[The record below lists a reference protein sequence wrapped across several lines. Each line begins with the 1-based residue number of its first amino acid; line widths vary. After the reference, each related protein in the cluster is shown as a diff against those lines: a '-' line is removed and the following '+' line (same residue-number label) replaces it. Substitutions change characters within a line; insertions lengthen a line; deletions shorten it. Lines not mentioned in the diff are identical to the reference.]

1 MGTAVPGV
9 TRNAQAA
16 ASASATMS
24 LVCCAKPLPPG
35 TIERNSP
42 VQPTA
47 DAYYDVPADDDT
59 WCLECEC
66 NPCECD
72 EDPAEPDWESEAEL
86 RAEMRS
92 EDW

>member
-1 MGTAVPGV
+1 MPSLADSALRLRGNV
-9 TRNAQAA
+9 TRGAI
-16 ASASATMS
+16 
-24 LVCCAKPLPPG
+24 G
-35 TIERNSP
+35 TKDNRAHKKENKHMA
-42 VQPTA
+42 VTA

>member
-1 MGTAVPGV
+1 M
-9 TRNAQAA
+9 
-16 ASASATMS
+16 
-24 LVCCAKPLPPG
+24 
-35 TIERNSP
+35 
-42 VQPTA
+42 QPTA
-47 DAYYDVPADDDT
+47 DAYYDVPADEDT